1 MLILSRR
8 DEDCLVIEVHDV
20 IDGENA
26 SSLQR
31 QLFDLIEGEQQN
43 SVVLDVHAPL
53 LYASALTVL
62 LACHQRADAD
72 GHRLL
77 VLLREPLT
85 RTVVRLAGLH
95 DVLNIITSLPSAGRS
110 VPKPDLP
117 AARSLSITMAAHH
130 YLGLQR
136 GLALLAR
143 FEYAPADPFVVTLTL
158 GVGEAEQACW
168 RLSRE
173 LLQAGMDARA
183 GMGDVRVWPAPGRG
197 VSGTLRL
204 RIGPEGDGALF
215 EVDRSRL
222 AAWLSRTFD
231 VVPPQREGEHVDWDA
246 EARHLIA
253 DS

>member
-8 DEDCLVIEVHDV
+8 DADCLVIEVHDV

-26 SSLQR
+26 STIQR
-31 QLFDLIEGEQQN
+31 QLFDLIDGETQD
-43 SVVLDVHAPL
+43 SYVLDVHAPL
-53 LYASALTVL
+53 LNASGLAVL
-62 LACHQRADAD
+62 LGCHQCADED

-85 RTVVRLAGLH
+85 RKVVRLAGLH
-95 DVLNIITSLPSAGRS
+95 DVLNIITSLPATDRSAPEPG
-110 VPKPDLP
+110 LP

-130 YLGLQR
+130 YPGLQR
-136 GLALLAR
+136 GLTLLAR
-143 FEYAPADPFVVTLTL
+143 FAYAPADPFVVTLTL
-158 GVGEAEQACW
+158 GAGEAEQACW

-173 LLQAGMDARA
+173 LLQAGMDAPA
-183 GMGDVRVWPAPGRG
+183 GMGDVRVWPASGRG
-197 VSGTLRL
+197 ASGTLRL
-204 RIGPEGDGALF
+204 RLGPEEDGALF
-215 EVDRSRL
+215 EVDHSRL
-222 AAWLSRTFD
+222 AAWLSRTFE